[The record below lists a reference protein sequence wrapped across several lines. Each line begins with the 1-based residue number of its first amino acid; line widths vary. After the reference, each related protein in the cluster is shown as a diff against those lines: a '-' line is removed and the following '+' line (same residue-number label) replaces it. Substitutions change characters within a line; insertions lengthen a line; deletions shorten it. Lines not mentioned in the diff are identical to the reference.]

1 MKTICLFATNYALL
15 QILLFYNAK
24 DCVFFCDNLVSDDVY
39 LRLKKYS
46 KCYRI
51 SNSLFGSIVNR
62 FNIYK
67 EVFFSTKE
75 CKRFLCQDHLL
86 ATNILWKKQYR
97 SIPLDVLEDGTAN
110 YEYQLSDILEKS
122 TKYNHLILGID
133 ERVNKIYLSGY
144 EKIPEFY
151 DKNKVE
157 KIDIHN
163 MWLKC
168 SKKKQD
174 VILNVFCVDT
184 INFDLY
190 KGCNFCLITQCFSGS
205 GDITDYKQI
214 EIYSNILKHYDQE
227 QVVIK
232 PHPNDY
238 IDYKKIFP
246 KTKIFPKDVPF
257 ELFYYIFGH
266 QIGRYI
272 TISSSSA
279 YIIPKN
285 RIDKY
290 DFNGDN
296 VDEDNKKIN
305 ETNINVT

>member
-15 QILLFYNAK
+15 QILLFS
-24 DCVFFCDNLVSDDVY
+24 DVEECVFFCDNLVSNDVY
-39 LRLKKYS
+39 SRLEKYS

-51 SNSLFGSIVNR
+51 SSNLFGSIVNR
-62 FNIYK
+62 FNICK
-67 EVFFSTKE
+67 EVFFSLE
-75 CKRFLCQDHLL
+75 ESKRFLCQDHLL
-86 ATNILWKKQYR
+86 VTNILWKNQYR
-97 SIPLDVLEDGTAN
+97 TIPIDVLEDGTAN
-110 YEYQLSDILEKS
+110 YEYKLSDILEKS
-122 TKYNHLILGID
+122 AKYNHLILGID
-133 ERVNKIYLSGY
+133 ERVNKIYLSGH
-144 EKIPEFY
+144 EEIPEFY

-163 MWLKC
+163 LWLKC
-168 SKKKQD
+168 SKKKQNI
-174 VILNVFCVDT
+174 ILNVFGMDI

-190 KGCNFCLITQCFSGS
+190 KGCSFCLITQCFSGA
-205 GDITDYKQI
+205 GYITESEQI
-214 EIYSNILKHYDQE
+214 EVYSKILKHYNQE
-227 QVVIK
+227 QIVIK

-246 KTKIFPKDVPF
+246 RTRIFPKDVPF
-257 ELFYYIFGH
+257 ELFYYIIGH
-266 QIGRYI
+266 QIVRYI

-296 VDEDNKKIN
+296 VDEDHKKYNK
-305 ETNINVT
+305 TNINVT

>member
-24 DCVFFCDNLVSDDVY
+24 DCVFFCDNLVFDDVY

-86 ATNILWKKQYR
+86 ATNILWKKRYR

-122 TKYNHLILGID
+122 KKYNHLILGID
-133 ERVNKIYLSGY
+133 ERVNNIYLSGY
-144 EKIPEFY
+144 EEIPEFY
-151 DKNKVE
+151 DKNKVK

-163 MWLKC
+163 LWLNC
-168 SKKKQD
+168 SPKKQE
-174 VILNVFCVDT
+174 VILKVFGMDI

-190 KGCNFCLITQCFSGS
+190 KGCNFCLITQCFSGA
-205 GDITDYKQI
+205 GYITESKQI
-214 EIYSNILKHYDQE
+214 EIYSNILKHYHQE
-227 QVVIK
+227 QVIIK

-238 IDYKKIFP
+238 INYKMVFPRAKIFS
-246 KTKIFPKDVPF
+246 KDVPF

-266 QIGRYI
+266 KIDKYI
-272 TISSSSA
+272 TISSTSA

-290 DFNGDN
+290 DFYGDN